1 MARLAEGTI
10 DFSWSVKC
18 GETDFCLGMGDYVMD
33 RVVNGALDRALEM
46 IFKELMYG
54 GKHEQSR
61 FSL

>member
-1 MARLAEGTI
+1 MTRLAEGTI

-33 RVVNGALDRALEM
+33 RVVNGALDRAPEM
-46 IFKELMYG
+46 IVKELMYG